1 MRMRARERRS
11 AMKISATLKFWAGC
25 IFIILSATF
34 PVFFPVFPA
43 LSGTVII
50 LAVLFC
56 IRQWYRNA
64 RELKNLLGQEQ
75 RMRLAADK
83 YINARIP
90 TGTSQRKKR

>member
-1 MRMRARERRS
+1 MR
-11 AMKISATLKFWAGC
+11 IPATLKFWAGC
-25 IFIILSATF
+25 IIIILAATF

-64 RELKNLLGQEQ
+64 RELKNLLAQEQ
-75 RMRLAADK
+75 RMRLAADQ
-83 YINARIP
+83 YINARLP